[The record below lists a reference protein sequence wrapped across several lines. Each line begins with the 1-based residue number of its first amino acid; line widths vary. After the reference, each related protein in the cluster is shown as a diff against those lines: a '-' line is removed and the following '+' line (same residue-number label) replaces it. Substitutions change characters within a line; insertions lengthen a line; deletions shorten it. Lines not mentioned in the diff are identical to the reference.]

1 MMEWLKRIFRPQQ
14 NVFQTLLIK
23 QGDFA
28 IASVEALQKY
38 LKNPG
43 EKRSEKAKQTEK
55 EADEVQRIL
64 IHELEDTFVTPL
76 DREDIFAM
84 SQALD
89 NFIDYIYDTVNELE
103 IFDLTS
109 SESMKTI
116 ADLLLEMAHE
126 LHLAMERLMDHPR
139 VAAQHAR
146 RIKKIENNIETAY
159 RESLAE
165 MFSGPE
171 EISYLMNALKAREV
185 LRHMSNAS
193 DQGDRAADVILDI
206 GIKWY

>member
-1 MMEWLKRIFRPQQ
+1 MEWIRNFFQPRQ
-14 NVFQTLLIK
+14 NVFHKLLIQ
-23 QGDFA
+23 QGECA
-28 IASVEALQKY
+28 ISGVEALQKY

-43 EKRSEKAKQTEK
+43 EKRGEKAKQTEK

-89 NFIDYIYDTVNELE
+89 NFIDYVYDTVNELE
-103 IFDLTS
+103 VFDLTP

-126 LHLAMERLMDHPR
+126 LHLAMQRLMDHPR
-139 VAAQHAR
+139 VAGQHAR
-146 RIKKIENNIETAY
+146 KIKGIEKDIEKAY
-159 RESLAE
+159 RENLSHL
-165 MFSGPE
+165 FSGPE
-171 EISYLMNALKAREV
+171 EVSYLMEALKAREV
-185 LRHMSNAS
+185 MHHMVHAS
-193 DQGDRAADVILDI
+193 DQGDRAADIILDI

>member
-1 MMEWLKRIFRPQQ
+1 MEWIKRFFKPRQDIFQQ
-14 NVFQTLLIK
+14 LLVQ
-23 QGDFA
+23 QGEYA
-28 IASVEALQKY
+28 IASVEALQNY

-43 EKRSEKAKQTEK
+43 KKRSAKARETEK

-76 DREDIFAM
+76 DREDIFAL

-89 NFIDYIYDTVNELE
+89 NFIDYVYDTVSELE
-103 IFDLTS
+103 IFQLTP
-109 SESMKTI
+109 SESMKKV
-116 ADLLLEMAHE
+116 ADLLLEMAE
-126 LHLAMERLMDHPR
+126 KLHLATQRLLDHPR
-139 VAAQHAR
+139 VAGEHAR
-146 RIKKIENNIETAY
+146 RVKKIENEIETAY
-159 RESLAE
+159 RESLADL
-165 MFSGPE
+165 FSGPE
-171 EISYLMNALKAREV
+171 EVAYLMEALKAREV